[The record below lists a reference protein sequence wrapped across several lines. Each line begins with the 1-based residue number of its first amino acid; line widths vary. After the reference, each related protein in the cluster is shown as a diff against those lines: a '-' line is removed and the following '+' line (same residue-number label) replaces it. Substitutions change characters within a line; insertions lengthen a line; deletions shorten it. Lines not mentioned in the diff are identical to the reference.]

1 MSEKTRE
8 RCMTLRDWL
17 RMMEY
22 SKPSRTYVEIDP
34 RWELFGEVVSV
45 ILLVGLVI
53 CALGL
58 GGK

>member
-1 MSEKTRE
+1 MNI
-8 RCMTLRDWL
+8 RDFL

-34 RWELFGEVVSV
+34 RWEAFGEVVSV